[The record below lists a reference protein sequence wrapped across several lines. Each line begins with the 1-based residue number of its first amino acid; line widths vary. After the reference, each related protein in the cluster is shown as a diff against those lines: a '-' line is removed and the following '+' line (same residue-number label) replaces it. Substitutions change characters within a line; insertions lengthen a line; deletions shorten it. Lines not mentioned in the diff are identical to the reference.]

1 MTEKH
6 DTDAAR
12 AIPHPASVAHFSR
25 AAKTY
30 HEEARIQRRAAE
42 VAAELVREL
51 PGSPRFTRMLELGCG
66 TGAMTEA
73 MLSVLESE
81 AALTITDASDAMTA
95 ALHARIGSS
104 LPADTVIHRVEMEA
118 VGTDEVV
125 RARAPFDLIALGSVL
140 QWAEDPAAVLRDLK
154 ALTAPVGGTA
164 SISGSSPAVAPRL
177 VFTAYLPGTLKEVRE
192 LSGNGLPF
200 LTEDGWAQAALAAGW
215 TIERQYAWEEVDL
228 FPTAKHVLRHLSV
241 TGVNGVKSAKSE
253 KRDPEGE
260 DREAPKP
267 MTASR
272 LAAFLR
278 DYEERFATPGG
289 VTLTWRPIAMV
300 LR

>member
-12 AIPHPASVAHFSR
+12 AMPHPASVAHFSR

-42 VAAELVREL
+42 APAELVREL

-125 RARAPFDLIALGSVL
+125 RDRAPFDLIALGSVL
-140 QWAEDPAAVLRDLK
+140 QWAEDPAAVLRDLR
-154 ALTAPVGGTA
+154 ALTAPG
-164 SISGSSPAVAPRL
+164 SGPNSPAPRL

-200 LTEDGWAQAALAAGW
+200 LTEDGWADAARAAGW
-215 TIERQYAWEEVDL
+215 AVERQYAWEEIDL

-241 TGVNGVKSAKSE
+241 TGVNGVRASQDASTGSKSP
-253 KRDPEGE
+253 DG
-260 DREAPKP
+260 EAPKP

-272 LAAFLR
+272 LAAFLK
-278 DYEERFATPGG
+278 DYEARFATPGG